1 MCRLIGSR
9 RQVTDGRRESKLQS
23 QTDKHRPAGRER
35 ERERERTNRGTNKT
49 HEGGLAETQPDQNTL
64 ISVNHEG
71 EEGRSSQVQ
80 QLISKTYEDINI

>member
-35 ERERERTNRGTNKT
+35 ERERENKQ
-49 HEGGLAETQPDQNTL
+49 GN
-64 ISVNHEG
+64 
-71 EEGRSSQVQ
+71 
-80 QLISKTYEDINI
+80 